1 MTLSPGEANH
11 SRDATAA
18 NSPASSVMD
27 PRVNKD
33 VEKDAVN
40 INQPDTHDTASD
52 HALSEK
58 AAKPTDLG
66 DNEVPIATPVNP
78 MDPSQFPD
86 GGLKAWTVVLGA
98 FCSLAV
104 SFGWINCI
112 GVFQDY
118 YETHQ
123 LKAYSSG
130 EVAWIP
136 SLESFMM
143 FFGGLWVGR
152 IYDNYG
158 PRYLL
163 LVGTFLHVFGLMMA
177 SISKTYYQFLLSQG
191 LCSALGASMI
201 FYPSMSAVTT
211 WFFKKRALALGI
223 TAAGSSIG
231 GVIFPIMVTRM
242 IPEVGFGWTM
252 RTCAFLILA
261 FMIVANLTIVSRIPP
276 KRTPVRPKDFV
287 KPFGESR
294 FSILAFGTF
303 LTWLGLF
310 IPFTFIILAA
320 DAHGVPNSLS
330 KYLVPILNAASTFGR
345 TIPPYLADRI
355 GRFNVLLA
363 MSFVSGVITLALW
376 VPGSGSAASVVFAI
390 IFGFSSGGVASIL
403 PACIAQ
409 ISPIHEIGIR
419 TGAAFSVAAIATLI
433 GSPIGG
439 QIIVNSGYRSMQAF
453 GGALIMA
460 GSVVYFVLWIRLG
473 GHKGKKV

>member
-1 MTLSPGEANH
+1 
-11 SRDATAA
+11 
-18 NSPASSVMD
+18 MD
-27 PRVNKD
+27 SAVDKD

-40 INQPDTHDTASD
+40 LNQADEHDSASD
-52 HALSEK
+52 HALSGNAE
-58 AAKPTDLG
+58 KPTDLG
-66 DNEVPIATPVNP
+66 DNEVPISTAVNP

-86 GGLKAWTVVLGA
+86 GGAKAWTVVLGA
-98 FCSLAV
+98 FCCLFV

-123 LKAYSSG
+123 LKEYSSQ

-143 FFGGLWVGR
+143 FVGGLWVGR

-158 PRYLL
+158 PRYLML
-163 LVGTFLHVFGLMMA
+163 AGTFLHVFGLMMA

-191 LCSALGASMI
+191 FCSALGASMI

-231 GVIFPIMVTRM
+231 GVIFPILVERM
-242 IPEVGFGWTM
+242 IPKVGFGWTM
-252 RTCAFLILA
+252 RTCAFLILGL
-261 FMIVANLTIVSRIPP
+261 MIVANLTIASRIPP
-276 KRTPVRPKDFV
+276 RRTPVRPKDFV

-294 FSILAFGTF
+294 FSILALGTF
-303 LTWLGLF
+303 FTWLGLF
-310 IPFTFIILAA
+310 IPFTFIILAGE
-320 DAHGVPNSLS
+320 AHGVPSSLAQ
-330 KYLVPILNAASTFGR
+330 YLVPILNASSTFGR
-345 TIPPYLADRI
+345 TIPPYLADKI

-363 MSFVSGVITLALW
+363 CSALSGIITLALW
-376 VPGSGSAASVVFAI
+376 VPGTGSAASVVFAI

-409 ISPIHEIGIR
+409 ISPIHEIGVR
-419 TGAAFSVAAIATLI
+419 TGACFSVAALATLI

-453 GGALIMA
+453 GGALQA
-460 GSVVYFVLWIRLG
+460 GGAIVYLVLWLRLG
-473 GHKGKKV
+473 GMKWQKV